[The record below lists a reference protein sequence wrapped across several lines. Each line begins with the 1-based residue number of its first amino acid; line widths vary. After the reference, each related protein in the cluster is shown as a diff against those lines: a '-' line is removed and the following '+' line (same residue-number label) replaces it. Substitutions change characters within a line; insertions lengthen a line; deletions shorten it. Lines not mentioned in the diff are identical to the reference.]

1 MQGSRMSYQYDY
13 RNGRVTLNW
22 LTPAVGLVRVHDDE
36 RNVPGPYNCVVT
48 VFAQDGIYE
57 LMGLC
62 GTRPTKA
69 EFKHFYSYL
78 KSLGLR
84 KTYRR
89 AKKGA
94 EMYEVA

>member
-1 MQGSRMSYQYDY
+1 MSYHYDY

-22 LTPAVGLVRVHDDE
+22 LTPAVGLVRIHKDAE
-36 RNVPGPYNCVVT
+36 HVPGPYECVVT
-48 VFAQDGIYE
+48 VLVKNDEYE

-62 GTRPTKA
+62 GVRPTKS

-78 KSLGLR
+78 ASLGLK

-89 AKKGA
+89 AKNGQ
-94 EMYEVA
+94 EMYEIA

>member
-1 MQGSRMSYQYDY
+1 MSYQYDY

-22 LTPAVGLVRVHDDE
+22 LTPTVGLVRIHKDADS
-36 RNVPGPYNCVVT
+36 VPGPYECVVT
-48 VFAQDGIYE
+48 VFVMGGEYE

-62 GTRPTKA
+62 GVRPTKA

-78 KSLGLR
+78 KSLGFR

-89 AKKGA
+89 AKNGQ